1 MRIAKTFLQEWNIS
15 TADRAVIEPSCKQFT
30 SEHRASVGRPWFP
43 GSAGVN
49 RFLSAAKLVALAILM
64 TTSITLALGSN
75 QASAAPNIIVVNID
89 DMGWGDFASY
99 GSQFSQTPR
108 IDQLATQ
115 GTRFTQFYAGAPIC
129 SPSRAAMFTGQYA
142 ARSGINT
149 FLNNTNANLAKDTVD
164 SLSLNAP
171 SMAQTLKDGGYAT
184 GHFGKWHLG
193 GGRDVGYAV
202 NPSPST
208 NVSAPRIVEY
218 GYDEAWTQF
227 EGLGNRIINVT
238 DYGGDANGVSV
249 RPSNYLNG
257 LNNQSDQLGT
267 GGGIDELVYL
277 EREYNAT
284 FTMNRAIEFLDDSKL
299 ADPNQPVFMN
309 IWLDE
314 VHTPHDPSPALKA
327 KYDALYPGL
336 PAESRNYLAVLEHVD
351 SEIGRL
357 VDHIDNSGHGGETLI
372 LITADNGATDTNV
385 NNIGSSGPFMGTKGD
400 VFEGGV
406 RSPLIA
412 RWTGNVAA
420 NRTDTDT
427 VMWMPDLL
435 PSLTAIAGVANPV
448 GVTFDGENLSNALL
462 GNQTQ
467 TRTNPLFWNSNRGT
481 ENRHGNDGDEVVALR
496 SGDWKLIMKADG
508 TSVELYNLSSD
519 LAESTNV
526 ALQQPAVTEQ
536 LASEALG
543 IRYSTPSR
551 ILPNNFVSPVV
562 RLKAEDLAS
571 LGNGAAVAS
580 WTDTATG
587 DSFNGSVTQA
597 NAGQQPTLL
606 TNQLNGRAVVEFD
619 GSDLLASSQANSLPV
634 SSEGLTVFA
643 VATSD
648 TSGQTAE
655 RLGQLGD
662 SGGTA
667 GEIVGF
673 DMSSSSTSTNNGGAG
688 FRFNDG
694 AALYDSPITTAG
706 FHIVA
711 WQVDEG
717 QDYSEATLF
726 VDGTD
731 PNHTFTGSSNSVG
744 SPSFSGSDLE
754 LLLGTGR
761 GTNGNTQSSD
771 SYSGQLAEFLV
782 FNDQLTIGEMNLVG
796 NYLST
801 EYGLPFIYQT
811 SLNVLAV
818 EGLAW
823 VGGTA
828 NFDLHWNAG
837 DGAGGL
843 AASNSD
849 PFDGLE
855 NLFLGNNGVATYDGS
870 TDDSNG
876 MEVGNLFIGTNQA
889 GTIVNGS
896 SGNGTLNVEGSENL
910 TTNDSFGTSDQ
921 GYLIVGENGQT
932 GTLNWNSTGTLDVQ
946 GRLRIGLNGGTGIV
960 NQNNGTVQT
969 GTTSGSL
976 KYAAVGE
983 GAGSVGT
990 YNLNSGA
997 MYPDGQGSGSP
1008 LRQVRVGHNGATGTL
1023 RVGDGV
1029 GSAGSA
1035 LFESEDDLW
1044 IGANAGD
1051 GTLVIEADGEVRLN
1065 GNGAEFRIGSIEDA
1079 ASATGLVIQ
1088 NGGTLRTD
1096 GLFTIGQGV
1105 GGVGEYQLNGGS
1117 VFAADD
1123 GAGDVRVGGGGGN
1136 GTFRISGTASFS
1148 TQGNFFL
1155 AEDGGAGT
1163 TGLLELTGS
1172 QASFSINEL
1181 ENAPGTAG
1189 SGLGNNETIS
1199 WIADPNGITSIVVTA
1214 SSGSNF
1220 VQLQD
1225 PAEVSAN
1232 TGTNGNG
1239 DLMGDGIALELDLSA
1254 LTGSQTLMLIDNQS
1268 AEAVIGFFE
1277 DGTTM
1282 DLYEEG
1288 ESISGT
1294 GFSGTVSISYL
1305 GGTGNDVVLNLVAGL
1320 AGDFDGSGRV
1330 DGLDFLVWQR
1340 NPAVG
1345 NLADWE
1351 ANYGLTATLSH
1362 AATVPEP
1369 SSLVIALVCCLAFFS
1384 SGR

>member
-1 MRIAKTFLQEWNIS
+1 MRTAPTRTPVWRTISVPPFRNILPS
-15 TADRAVIEPSCKQFT
+15 ACMVAMLLAVAA
-30 SEHRASVGRPWFP
+30 ASHH
-43 GSAGVN
+43 AG
-49 RFLSAAKLVALAILM
+49 
-64 TTSITLALGSN
+64 
-75 QASAAPNIIVVNID
+75 AAPNIILINID
-89 DMGWGDFASY
+89 DMGWGDFGSY

-108 IDQLATQ
+108 IDQLATE
-115 GTRFTQFYAGAPIC
+115 GTRLTQFYAGAPIC

-149 FLNNTNANLAKDTVD
+149 FLNNTSANLAKDTVD

-171 SMAQTLKDGGYAT
+171 SMAQTFKDGGYAT

-208 NVSAPRIVEY
+208 NVAAPRIVEY

-227 EGLGNRIINVT
+227 EGLGNRIINVN
-238 DYGGDANGVSV
+238 DYGGDADGVSV
-249 RPSNYLNG
+249 RPSGFING
-257 LNNQSDQLGT
+257 LNSQSDQLGT
-267 GGGIDELVYL
+267 GGGLDELVYL

-284 FTMNRAIEFLDDSKL
+284 FMMNRAMEFLDDSKQ
-299 ADPNQPVFMN
+299 ADPNRPVFMN

-351 SEIGRL
+351 NEIGRL
-357 VDHIDNSGHGGETLI
+357 VDHVDNGGLGGETLI
-372 LITADNGATDTNV
+372 LIMADNGATDTNV

-420 NRTDTDT
+420 NRTDNDT
-427 VMWMPDLL
+427 VMWMPDLF
-435 PSLTAIAGVANPV
+435 PSLTAVAGVTNPA

-462 GNQTQ
+462 GTQTQ
-467 TRTNPLFWNSNRGT
+467 TRSNPLFWNTNRGT

-508 TSVELYNLSSD
+508 TNVELYDLSVD
-519 LAESTNV
+519 LAETTNV
-526 ALQQPAVTEQ
+526 AVQQPAVTEQ

-551 ILPNNFVSPVV
+551 ILPNNFVTPVV
-562 RLKAEDLAS
+562 RLKAEDIAS
-571 LGNGAAVAS
+571 LGNGAAVSS
-580 WTDTATG
+580 WSDTATG
-587 DSFNGSVTQA
+587 DSFNGTVTQA
-597 NAGQQPTLL
+597 NAAQQPTLL
-606 TNQLNGRAVVEFD
+606 TNQLNGRAVVVFD
-619 GSDLLASSQANSLPV
+619 GSDLLTSAQSNSLPL
-634 SSEGLTVFA
+634 SSEGITVFA

-648 TSGQTAE
+648 TSGQVGE

-662 SGGTA
+662 SGGTP
-667 GEIVGF
+667 GEVVGL
-673 DMSSSSTSTNNGGAG
+673 DMSSTPTSTSNGGAG
-688 FRFNDG
+688 FRFNNG
-694 AALYDSPITTAG
+694 ASLYNSPVTTAG

-717 QDYSEATLF
+717 QAYSDATLF

-731 PNHTFTGSSNSVG
+731 PNHTFTGSG
-744 SPSFSGSDLE
+744 SSASTVSFSGSDLE

-761 GTNGNTQSSD
+761 GSNGSTQPAD

-782 FNDQLTIGEMNLVG
+782 FNDQLTLGEINLVG

-801 EYGLPFIYQT
+801 EYNLPFVYET
-811 SLNVLAV
+811 SLNVLDV
-818 EGLAW
+818 DGLAW

-828 NFDLHWNAG
+828 NLDLHWNAG

-843 AASNSD
+843 APSNSN
-849 PFDGLE
+849 PFDGLQ
-855 NLFLGNNGVATYDGS
+855 NLYLGNNGVATYDAT

-876 MEVGNLFIGTNQA
+876 MEVGNLYIGTSQA
-889 GTIVNGS
+889 GAIVNGS
-896 SGNGTLNVEGSENL
+896 SGNGTLIVNGTESL
-910 TTNDSFGTSDQ
+910 TTNDSFGTADE
-921 GYLIVGENGQT
+921 GYLVVGENGQT
-932 GTLNWNSTGTLDVQ
+932 GTLTWNSSGTLDVQ
-946 GRLRIGLNGGTGIV
+946 GRFRVGRVGGNGIV
-960 NQNNGTVQT
+960 NQNGGIVQT

-976 KYAAVGE
+976 KYAGIGE
-983 GAGSVGT
+983 GIGSVGT
-990 YNLNSGA
+990 YNLNDGA
-997 MYPDGQGSGSP
+997 FYPDGQGSGGT
-1008 LRQVRVGHNGATGTL
+1008 LRQVRVGQTGGTGVL
-1023 RVGDGV
+1023 NVGDGV
-1029 GSAGSA
+1029 GAPGTA

-1051 GTLVIEADGEVRLN
+1051 GTLVIQSDGAVRLL
-1065 GNGAEFRIGSIEDA
+1065 GNNAEFHVGSIQDQ
-1079 ASATGLVIQ
+1079 ASATGLVVQ
-1088 NGGTLRTD
+1088 ND
-1096 GLFTIGQGV
+1096 GLLITESLFTIGEGS
-1105 GGVGEYQLNGGS
+1105 GAVGEYQFYGGTIL
-1117 VFAADD
+1117 AAND
-1123 GAGDVRVGGGGGN
+1123 GGGDVRIGGGGGN
-1136 GTFRISGTASFS
+1136 GTLRISGTASFS
-1148 TQGNFFL
+1148 TQDDLFI

-1172 QASFSINEL
+1172 QAIFSINRL

-1189 SGLGNNETIS
+1189 SGLGNDETIG
-1199 WIADPNGITSIVVTA
+1199 WIADPNGITAISVTA
-1214 SSGSNF
+1214 SSGSDF

-1225 PAEVSAN
+1225 PTEVSAN

-1254 LTGSQTLMLIDNQS
+1254 LTGNQTLMLIDNQS
-1268 AEAVIGFFE
+1268 SQAVIGFFE

-1282 DLYEEG
+1282 ELYEEG
-1288 ESISGT
+1288 EAISGT
-1294 GFSGTVSISYL
+1294 GFGGTVTISYS

-1320 AGDFDGSGRV
+1320 AGDFDGDGRV
-1330 DGLDFLVWQR
+1330 DAHDFLLWQR

-1345 NLADWE
+1345 SLADWQ
-1351 ANYGLTATLSH
+1351 ANYGQPLAP
-1362 AATVPEP
+1362 AAAPVPEP
-1369 SSLVIALVCCLAFFS
+1369 NSLIFAILGCLSLFS
-1384 SGR
+1384 TGRVRHSN